1 MKHDKNSLRI
11 SNTKL
16 TTLLKPTYK
25 TINSLIRAK
34 KNFCK

>member
-1 MKHDKNSLRI
+1 MNKL
-11 SNTKL
+11 NTKL